1 MQEATA
7 EASKIVSKA
16 KTQAQGL
23 NDSLIAVKAEYEAK
37 KAYVRQADK
46 VSDVSAMYPAEVK
59 VTEKGL
65 LHKQK
70 FVTVPAEMWEVKH
83 VSANEKSYLQK
94 ANEALESNL
103 QEFRSTTSSKNLAAL
118 SQRCR
123 ELEQRNSSLSI
134 ENRSLRQSLS
144 KAEAEADKVL
154 DRVNRVLDKLPD
166 TVADA
171 FVSAWKQDKQKTQHR
186 SQGRER

>member
-1 MQEATA
+1 MCF
-7 EASKIVSKA
+7 ASHI
-16 KTQAQGL
+16 
-23 NDSLIAVKAEYEAK
+23 
-37 KAYVRQADK
+37 
-46 VSDVSAMYPAEVK
+46 
-59 VTEKGL
+59 
-65 LHKQK
+65 
-70 FVTVPAEMWEVKH
+70 
-83 VSANEKSYLQK
+83 SANEKSYLQK

-103 QEFRSTTSSKNLAAL
+103 QEFRSTTSSKNLSAL

-123 ELEQRNSSLSI
+123 ELEQRNSSLSV

-154 DRVNRVLDKLPD
+154 ERVNRVLDKLPD
-166 TVADA
+166 TVAEA